1 MLNMSSLNEEQ
12 NMSIKE
18 FLIENR
24 KKKMKNFIED
34 INEESII
41 FKKRIEQIFK
51 SQLINQKSDVKIFID

>member
-12 NMSIKE
+12 IISIKE

-34 INEESII
+34 INAESNI

-51 SQLINQKSDVKIFID
+51 SQLINQKNDVKIFIE